1 MIGIF
6 VSMKYFHDFDSKL
19 ILNVENSVTNRS
31 NEGVM
36 TSFVNEKTAHGT
48 ACGRLCVLRQC
59 FNRLYQSCPII
70 ENMFV
75 KVKTSGRI

>member
-1 MIGIF
+1 MSRTQLPI
-6 VSMKYFHDFDSKL
+6 
-19 ILNVENSVTNRS
+19 EA

-36 TSFVNEKTAHGT
+36 TSFVNEKRARGT
-48 ACGRLCVLRQC
+48 ACGHLCVLSQC
-59 FNRLYQSCPII
+59 FNRLYQSFPII